1 MRLPL
6 YMLLSKYLQRFIVA
20 FKMAVI
26 GVDKLNEIELVKPF
40 GIENSILRIW
50 FRAVDTNRHQISMK
64 EQS

>member
-1 MRLPL
+1 MCIPL
-6 YMLLSKYLQRFIVA
+6 YILLSKYLKLFIIA

-40 GIENSILRIW
+40 GIESSILRIW
-50 FRAVDTNRHQISMK
+50 FCAVDTKRHQISVK